1 MPKNYQ
7 RHAPKLP
14 SYLYIKRG
22 VFYYRYRISNFFSE
36 NLAHR
41 EIRVSLRTGFKR
53 EAIAMAKKI
62 HPKVSEAIE
71 ALPYSDDGLS
81 NDERIVQIRQQVRN
95 FVDELLAEPNKKAV
109 SERDIRL
116 RLNGFLKYEM
126 DRAANCPDP
135 LPELECIHPDGSV
148 TPRSN
153 EKVFDSIAHEQALE
167 SNSMEHAEDW
177 FEANIIELAFRDI
190 FERAEITPD
199 NAIVLA
205 KNYQRTKS
213 VLNRVIAAR
222 LRGDYAFEQPF
233 YAAESVPY
241 PRTVQERPLQ
251 PSRPTVQPKPTLLL
265 SELINRYCTTQLA
278 DKAWEEHTLT
288 DHRGRLENILDILHD
303 KPAEEVSREDMR
315 RMRDVLMKL
324 PPSRKKSKKYQGKSV
339 AEILKMDYEKTLSAT
354 TVNIVIDAIASMFA
368 WAIREQLLTANPAIG
383 LKVRNDTPDID
394 KKEPFSI
401 EDIQKIFFSGDYT
414 PRAFRN
420 PAYYWVPLIGL
431 YSGMR
436 LEEICQLRCKDVYED
451 EGIFVFDINAG
462 TDSETDSKK
471 LKTKN
476 AIRKVPVHP
485 YLISKGL
492 LDYLEKVQKNKK
504 VRLFPELKI
513 TPKSPKY
520 GKQVGKNFAAL
531 IQRKGIE
538 GKKSF
543 HSLRHSFAQFFK
555 ERGMH
560 DETFRQV
567 FGHQQTELA
576 STTYGSRI
584 PSKICFERIISRLSY
599 TEEDQK
605 K

>member
-1 MPKNYQ
+1 
-7 RHAPKLP
+7 
-14 SYLYIKRG
+14 
-22 VFYYRYRISNFFSE
+22 
-36 NLAHR
+36 
-41 EIRVSLRTGFKR
+41 
-53 EAIAMAKKI
+53 MAKKI
-62 HPKVSEAIE
+62 HSKVSEATE
-71 ALPYSDDGLS
+71 ALPYSDDDLS
-81 NDERIVQIRQQVRN
+81 NDDRIVQIRQQVRN
-95 FVDELLAEPNKKAV
+95 FVNELLAEPDKKIV

-126 DRAANCPDP
+126 DRTANSPDP
-135 LPELECIHPDGSV
+135 LPELEYVHPNGSV
-148 TPRSN
+148 TPRLN
-153 EKVFDSIAHEQALE
+153 EEVFDHIAREQALE
-167 SNSMEHAEDW
+167 STSMAHAEDW
-177 FEANIIELAFRDI
+177 FEANIIELALRDI
-190 FERAEITPD
+190 FERAEITHD

-213 VLNRVIAAR
+213 ILNRVIAAR

-241 PRTVQERPLQ
+241 PRIVLERPLKA
-251 PSRPTVQPKPTLLL
+251 SIPTVQPEYTLLL
-265 SELINRYCTTQLA
+265 SELIDRYCKTQLA

-303 KPAEEVSREDMR
+303 KPAGEVSREDMR

-339 AEILKMDYEKTLSAT
+339 EEILKMDYEKTLSAT

-368 WAIREQLLTANPAIG
+368 WAIREQLLTANPAVG

-401 EDIQKIFFSGDYT
+401 EDIKKIFFAGDYT
-414 PRAFRN
+414 PSTFRN

-492 LDYLEKVQKNKK
+492 LDYLEKVQKSKE

-520 GKQVGKNFAAL
+520 GKQVGKNFSAL

-543 HSLRHSFAQFFK
+543 HSLRHAFAQFFK

-560 DETFRQV
+560 DETFRQI

-576 STTYGSRI
+576 SITYGARI
-584 PSKICFERIISRLSY
+584 SSKVCFERIISKLTY
-599 TEEDQK
+599 TEEDLGK
-605 K
+605 